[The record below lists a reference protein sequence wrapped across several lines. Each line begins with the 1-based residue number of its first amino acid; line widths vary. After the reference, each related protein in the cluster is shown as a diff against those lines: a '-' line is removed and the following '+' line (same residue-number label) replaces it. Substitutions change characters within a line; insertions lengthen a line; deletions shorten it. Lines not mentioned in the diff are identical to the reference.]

1 MLDFLNNEYLWL
13 IFSFIIFM
21 YILVKYGKATIMNML
36 DGKIDAIRKDISEA
50 ESLRV
55 EAQELLAQYQ
65 RKQRD
70 AEGEAESIIAKAEQ
84 HALEIRKNAE
94 KNLAESLQRREAQM
108 KDRLAQMEEAAL
120 QQIREH
126 ASNLAIQATA
136 QIIADKMD
144 KKGQDKLLDQ
154 SVEAVSKN
162 LH

>member
-1 MLDFLNNEYLWL
+1 MLEFLNNDYIWL
-13 IFSFIIFM
+13 IFSFLIFM
-21 YILVKYGKATIMNML
+21 YILVKFGKAAIANKL
-36 DGKIDAIRKDISEA
+36 DGKIDAIRKDIKEA

-70 AEGEAESIIAKAEQ
+70 AESEAESIIAKAEQ

-94 KNLAESLQRREAQM
+94 KILAENLHRREIQM
-108 KDRLAQMEEAAL
+108 KERMAQMEEAAI

-144 KKGQDKLLDQ
+144 KKGQDKLIDH

>member
-1 MLDFLNNEYLWL
+1 MLEFFDNEYLWL
-13 IFSFIIFM
+13 VFSFLIFM
-21 YILVKYGKATIMNML
+21 YILVKFGKATIMNML
-36 DGKIDAIRKDISEA
+36 DGKIDTIRKDIQEA

-70 AEGEAESIIAKAEQ
+70 AESEAESIIAKAEH

-94 KNLAESLQRREAQM
+94 KALTESLQRREAQM
-108 KDRLAQMEEAAL
+108 KDRMAQMEEAAV
-120 QQIREH
+120 QQIRQH

-154 SVEAVSKN
+154 SVAAVAKN

>member
-1 MLDFLNNEYLWL
+1 MLEFLNNDYIWL
-13 IFSFIIFM
+13 IFSFVIFM
-21 YILVKYGKATIMNML
+21 YILVKFGKAAIMSML
-36 DGKIDAIRKDISEA
+36 DGKIDTIRKDIQEA

-70 AEGEAESIIAKAEQ
+70 AESEAETIIAKAEQ

-94 KNLAESLQRREAQM
+94 KILTENLHRREIQM
-108 KDRLAQMEEAAL
+108 KERMAQMEEAAI

-136 QIIADKMD
+136 QIIAEKMD
-144 KKGQDKLLDQ
+144 KKGQEKLIDH

>member
-1 MLDFLNNEYLWL
+1 MLEFLNNDYIWL
-13 IFSFIIFM
+13 IFSFLIFM
-21 YILVKYGKATIMNML
+21 YILVKFGKAAIENKL
-36 DGKIDAIRKDISEA
+36 DGKIDAIRKDIKEA

-70 AEGEAESIIAKAEQ
+70 AESEAESIIAKAEQ

-94 KNLAESLQRREAQM
+94 KILSENLHRREIQM
-108 KDRLAQMEEAAL
+108 KERMAQMEEAAI

-144 KKGQDKLLDQ
+144 KKGQDKLIDH

>member
-1 MLDFLNNEYLWL
+1 MLEFLNNDYIWL
-13 IFSFIIFM
+13 IFSFLIFM
-21 YILVKYGKATIMNML
+21 YILVKFGKAAIANKL
-36 DGKIDAIRKDISEA
+36 DGKIDAIRKDIKEA

-70 AEGEAESIIAKAEQ
+70 AESEAESIIAKAEQ

-94 KNLAESLQRREAQM
+94 KILSENLHRREIQM
-108 KDRLAQMEEAAL
+108 KERMAQMEEAAI

-144 KKGQDKLLDQ
+144 KKGQDKLIDH